1 MSPPSPLRVAV
12 LGAGQRGFILAD
24 LTAAHPHLAQIV
36 AVAEPRDA
44 YRQQFVRQFN
54 LDPHLAFSSW
64 QEFVLHCPAVDA
76 VIVTTLDRDHVGP
89 AVACL
94 LRGIPI
100 LLEKPIAP
108 TWEEV
113 LDIQRAQANSGAMV
127 AVCHSLRYQ
136 PGFNL
141 VKQLVQ
147 SGRLGEIRTVDLI
160 EQVGY
165 WHFAHSYIR
174 GNWGNSGRATPL
186 LLAKSCHDLDYL
198 SWLLD
203 VPCEAVASFGQLSHF
218 HPSRAPEGA
227 PARCLD
233 GCPIEHSCAYS
244 AVRQYVQTD
253 RTVWP
258 ASVISHEHSQ
268 QAHLEA
274 LRMGPYGLCVYR
286 ADNDVVDHQ
295 TVMLEYAQGQTATFT
310 VTGFTQSGGRRLRV
324 HGTEADLTFDE
335 HVVTLRHY
343 ASGRTEEMRA
353 GGEGPH
359 GGGDLRVV
367 RHWLEAIRRN
377 EPAWL
382 LTDLTSSLASH
393 AVGFAAELA
402 RREKRLVRVAE
413 IAKPD

>member
-1 MSPPSPLRVAV
+1 
-12 LGAGQRGFILAD
+12 
-24 LTAAHPHLAQIV
+24 
-36 AVAEPRDA
+36 
-44 YRQQFVRQFN
+44 
-54 LDPHLAFSSW
+54 
-64 QEFVLHCPAVDA
+64 
-76 VIVTTLDRDHVGP
+76 
-89 AVACL
+89 
-94 LRGIPI
+94 
-100 LLEKPIAP
+100 
-108 TWEEV
+108 V

-141 VKQLVQ
+141 VKQLVS
-147 SGRLGEIRTVDLI
+147 SGRWGEVRTVDLI

-198 SWLLD
+198 GWLLD

-218 HPSRAPEGA
+218 HASRAPEGA

-233 GCPIEHSCAYS
+233 GCPVEHRCPYS

-258 ASVISHEHSQ
+258 ASVISYEHTQ

-274 LRMGPYGLCVYR
+274 LRTGPYGLCVYR

-335 HVVTLRHY
+335 QVVTLRHY

-367 RHWLEAIRRN
+367 RHWLEAVRHN
-377 EPAWL
+377 DATWL
-382 LTDLTSSLASH
+382 LTDLASSLASH
-393 AVGFAAELA
+393 AVGFAAEWA
-402 RREKRLVRVAE
+402 RRDKRLVRVAE
-413 IAKPD
+413 IAGLK